1 MGTSVSPCPPLGAL
15 SLCVD
20 DGSEAAEQ
28 LVKRR
33 VLAAVEVGAEV
44 GARSQAR
51 VARTRAVR
59 GAWGTRSMTRGWV
72 AASIWGVSARG
83 VVQ

>member
-1 MGTSVSPCPPLGAL
+1 
-15 SLCVD
+15 
-20 DGSEAAEQ
+20 
-28 LVKRR
+28 
-33 VLAAVEVGAEV
+33 
-44 GARSQAR
+44 